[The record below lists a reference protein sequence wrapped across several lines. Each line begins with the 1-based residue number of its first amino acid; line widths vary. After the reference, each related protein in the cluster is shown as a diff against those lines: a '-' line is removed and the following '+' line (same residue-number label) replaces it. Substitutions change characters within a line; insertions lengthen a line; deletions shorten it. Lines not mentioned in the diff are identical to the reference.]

1 MFKIF
6 GSPYSLAWGTWA
18 FGYAEDEGAHI
29 WEEIPQNVDVVMTHT
44 PPLHHCDKGV
54 EHQQGGCPVLR
65 DALQRIR
72 PRLAVCGHI
81 HEGRGAEFVRWKA
94 TESDGTD
101 EEDRT
106 MKWNDPAKNSKEI
119 SLVDL
124 TKRRDDDAAS
134 TRLTC
139 HGDERGDTP
148 GPADTTESLVRRDA
162 NAKYSVISN
171 PVPSPAAQAQGLA
184 SYNGLQCPETCIV
197 NAAIMASSYHA
208 RAGGKRFN
216 KPIVVDIDLPVWEK

>member
-1 MFKIF
+1 M
-6 GSPYSLAWGTWA
+6 A
-18 FGYAEDEGAHI
+18 
-29 WEEIPQNVDVVMTHT
+29 HT
-44 PPLHHCDKGV
+44 PPLHHCDKGA
-54 EHQQGGCPVLR
+54 EHQQGGCPALR

-94 TESDGTD
+94 TELDGTY

-106 MKWNDPAKNSKEI
+106 IKWNDPAKNSREI

-124 TKRRDDDAAS
+124 TKRRDDDAPS
-134 TRLTC
+134 TRITC
-139 HGDERGDTP
+139 HGDEIGDTP
-148 GPADTTESLVRRDA
+148 DPADTTESLVGQDA
-162 NAKYSVISN
+162 NAKYSVISD

-184 SYNGLQCPETCIV
+184 SYNGPQCRETCVV

-208 RAGGKRFN
+208 RAGGKMFN